1 MAISVRMLRSFL
13 PALVCTGIVL
23 AACSSDSE
31 DSPKPDVM
39 EPEPSSGG
47 SDTDGGGTGGT
58 VMLPGEAGSPPLSNG
73 GVGASGEPGT
83 AGTPSEPMPG
93 TAGGGGS
100 DDPGTSEPTPGFKS
114 GLAIYTTNCVMCHAP
129 DLGGLGVFANISADM
144 VNGIGSWTDE
154 EIRNAIVN
162 GKDPERADLCSLMV
176 PFSNMTD
183 SDLADLIEYLRGAP
197 PSNRKI
203 TAQCPK

>member
-1 MAISVRMLRSFL
+1 
-13 PALVCTGIVL
+13 
-23 AACSSDSE
+23 
-31 DSPKPDVM
+31 M
-39 EPEPSSGG
+39 EPEPSNGG
-47 SDTDGGGTGGT
+47 SDTDGGGTVT
-58 VMLPGEAGSPPLSNG
+58 PPSEAGSPPLSNG
-73 GVGASGEPGT
+73 GVGASGEPDSGT

-100 DDPGTSEPTPGFKS
+100 DDGTSEPTPGFKS

-154 EIRNAIVN
+154 EIGNAIVN
-162 GKDPERADLCSLMV
+162 GKDPERRDLCSLMV
-176 PFSNMTD
+176 PFSNMTE